1 MPGSLTSQATRGTI
15 MLSEPSL
22 THEEIC
28 AAVAQHWSRQATAL
42 HFLMPGGEC
51 SWSYRLDS
59 DAGERYFLKLSQPGV
74 CGTALCEQNL
84 VAAAE
89 LAQAPGGERIITAML
104 ARSGRYLESIG
115 PYQARLQPWVE
126 GQAFMDL
133 SGGPDDAAQRQLG
146 ELVAEI
152 HSFTP
157 QQRPTP
163 EQYAAAELRD
173 WPPLQAALAAP
184 PSSWSAEQRA
194 LADLVRASRP
204 HMVRW
209 IDEYQVIEQRV
220 LAARHTPVFC
230 HGDPSSGNAML
241 RPNGQLVLIDLDAP
255 AWAPRER
262 DLFHLRLWPAAL
274 QGYRSRFP
282 DYVHDP
288 DLLRLYQLAW
298 DIGEVVAFGWRALM
312 TRQSVMQQRHDLR
325 ELRKHLEDAT

>member
-1 MPGSLTSQATRGTI
+1 

-28 AAVAQHWSRQATAL
+28 AAVALHWGRQATAL

-59 DAGERYFLKLSQPGV
+59 DAGERYFLKLSQPRA

-89 LAQAPGGERIITAML
+89 LAQAPAGERIITAML

-194 LADLVRASRP
+194 LADLVRASRS

-288 DLLRLYQLAW
+288 HLLRLYQLAW

-312 TRQSVMQQRHDLR
+312 TQQSVMQQRHDLR
-325 ELRKHLEDAT
+325 ELRKHLKDAT